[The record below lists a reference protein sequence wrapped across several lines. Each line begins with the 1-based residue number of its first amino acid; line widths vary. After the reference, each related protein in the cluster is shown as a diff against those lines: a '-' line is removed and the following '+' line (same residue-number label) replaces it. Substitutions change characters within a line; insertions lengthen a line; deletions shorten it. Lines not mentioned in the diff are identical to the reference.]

1 MPLDLVFLG
10 FVIGKRFTRLA
21 FCRLGGAFRGESLAG
36 FTDFSTV
43 MCSHCIHLLRL
54 AFRRARVVAVAIRG
68 LDASVH
74 TVDDEFSTLILTDLS
89 SCGYCFFLG
98 LKMTAGTLGA
108 VTLHIPTS
116 IGIVNDMMRRTCHID
131 YPLCAFGQQTTQP
144 SASE

>member
-36 FTDFSTV
+36 FTDFSYV

-54 AFRRARVVAVAIRG
+54 AFRRTRVVAVAIRG

-74 TVDDEFSTLILTDLS
+74 TVDDKFGTLILTDLS
-89 SCGYCFFLG
+89 SCGYCFLLG
-98 LKMTAGTLGA
+98 LKMTAGTLGT

-116 IGIVNDMMRRTCHID
+116 IGIVNDMMRRTCHLD